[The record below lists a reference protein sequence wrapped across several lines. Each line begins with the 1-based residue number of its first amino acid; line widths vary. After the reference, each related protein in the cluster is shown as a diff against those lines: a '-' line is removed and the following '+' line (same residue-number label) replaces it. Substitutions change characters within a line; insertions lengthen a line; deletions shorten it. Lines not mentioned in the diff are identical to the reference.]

1 MVIFNRGKFLAIWRG
16 FSSPPQFKLFPRN
29 VDQSYGFTIVRQFPL
44 LVVALFT
51 FISGERAG
59 LALPPGNGRWST
71 KINFMRC
78 LYCTF
83 KSRFFS

>member
-51 FISGERAG
+51 FISGDTCWPCTSARERQMV
-59 LALPPGNGRWST
+59 N
-71 KINFMRC
+71 KN
-78 LYCTF
+78 
-83 KSRFFS
+83 